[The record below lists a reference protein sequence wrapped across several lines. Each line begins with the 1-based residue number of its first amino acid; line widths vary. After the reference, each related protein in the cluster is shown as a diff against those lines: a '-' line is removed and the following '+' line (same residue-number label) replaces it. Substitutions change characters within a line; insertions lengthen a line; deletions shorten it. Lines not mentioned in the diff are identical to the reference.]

1 MPAANLFPACFQPD
15 RWLLLPLDWGWG
27 EINSFSLISVDCS
40 PFHVPPLPSILN
52 IFQAA
57 PELTPVTH
65 RLHAITA
72 MGHTITHSD
81 LVQHTT

>member
-1 MPAANLFPACFQPD
+1 MP
-15 RWLLLPLDWGWG
+15 
-27 EINSFSLISVDCS
+27 
-40 PFHVPPLPSILN
+40 PPTLPSILN

-72 MGHTITHSD
+72 MGHTITHSLSSAHD
-81 LVQHTT
+81 LEPDIKFSLPNP